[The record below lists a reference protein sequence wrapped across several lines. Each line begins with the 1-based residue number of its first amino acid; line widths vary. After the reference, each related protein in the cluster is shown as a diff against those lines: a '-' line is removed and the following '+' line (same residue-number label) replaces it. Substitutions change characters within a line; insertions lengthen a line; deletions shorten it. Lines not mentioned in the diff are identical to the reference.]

1 MTIKLRFQIPGY
13 KAPNWTAGNPVLLA
27 RELAFETDTGR
38 VKLGD
43 GVKAWKDLP
52 YQPFWSR
59 WGRIEGAIADQ
70 ADLADA
76 LAARLARAGNLSDL
90 SNVATART
98 NLGLGGLSLRNSIN
112 GADWNGANLA
122 IANGGTGASTATA
135 ARSNLGL
142 GTAALVNT
150 GTNGGVVPLLNAPNS
165 WSATQSFTSPAATSV
180 AVWAHNPAAVSGSR
194 AFVASTADATDASR
208 PFDVR
213 SNNTVVGGGA
223 SVFSVS
229 GSGVARAKK
238 LNVSDLGTYASDS
251 AAGSAGLTTGDLYRT
266 STGELRI
273 KL

>member
-1 MTIKLRFQIPGY
+1 MTINLRFQIPGY
-13 KAPNWTAGNPVLLA
+13 KAPDWTAGNPVLLA

-43 GVKAWKDLP
+43 GATAWSSLP
-52 YQPFWSR
+52 YHAFWTR
-59 WGRIEGAIADQ
+59 WGRITGNLADQ
-70 ADLADA
+70 KDLGS
-76 LAARLARAGNLSDL
+76 LAGRST
-90 SNVATART
+90 V
-98 NLGLGGLSLRNSIN
+98 N

-150 GTNGGVVPLLNAPNS
+150 GTNGGVVPVLNAPNS

-229 GSGVARAKK
+229 GSGVVRAKK